1 MLTVEDLSV
10 PVGLKIRLN
19 LRTMLNLIRGL
30 VNAAFWREMFDRR
43 GTGTENARL
52 FLDLHGCSDR
62 ASFQSGGVMCAF
74 PTVKHALSLS
84 RSV

>member
-10 PVGLKIRLN
+10 PVCLKIQLN
-19 LRTMLNLIRGL
+19 LRTILNPIRGL
-30 VNAAFWREMFDRR
+30 VNAAWCEMFDRR
-43 GTGTENARL
+43 GTGTENAQL
-52 FLDLHGCSDR
+52 SLNLHGCSDR